1 VFYEAAIIEEYE
13 RSQLKLDEIK
23 IGATLNVVECKAI
36 DKEPN
41 YAKLTYNMGISSDL
55 LS

>member
-1 VFYEAAIIEEYE
+1 VFHEAAIIEEYE
-13 RSQLKLDEIK
+13 RAQLKLDEME
-23 IGATLNVVECKAI
+23 IGATLNVVECKTI

-41 YAKLTYNMGISSDL
+41 YAKLTYNVGISSDL